1 MNIYTIFV
9 EIITMKGHI
18 ITDSKQALK
27 FIFAGKSVVT
37 FVNKQTNNR
46 FTFKIKQAKDSNLFF
61 VSVLTN
67 PDVYSYIGTCIEGN
81 YKHGKKSQIYED
93 AQSVKV
99 FKYILKRL
107 VTDTLPDF
115 IEVWHEG
122 FCGKCGKRLTVP
134 SSIMSGIGPDC
145 IKKLSKS
152 EKRDK
157 FLELILA

>member
-1 MNIYTIFV
+1 
-9 EIITMKGHI
+9 MKGHN
-18 ITDSKQALK
+18 ITDTKQALK

-37 FVNKQTNNR
+37 FVNTKTGNR
-46 FTFKIKQAKDSNLFF
+46 FTYKIKVAKDSNLYF

-67 PDVYSYIGTCIEGN
+67 PDQYTYIGTCVEGK
-81 YKHGKKSQIYED
+81 YKHGKKSNIGED
-93 AQSVKV
+93 SQSVKV
-99 FKYILKRL
+99 FQFMIKRL
-107 VTDTLPDF
+107 ITDSLPDF
-115 IEVWHEG
+115 LEVWHEG

-134 SSIMSGIGPDC
+134 SSILTGIGPDC

>member
-1 MNIYTIFV
+1 MT
-9 EIITMKGHI
+9 GHK
-18 ITDSKQALK
+18 ITDCKQALK

-37 FVNKQTNNR
+37 FLNTQTGNR
-46 FTFKIKQAKDSNLFF
+46 FTYKIKQAKDSNLFF

-67 PDVYSYIGTCIEGN
+67 PGVYSYIGTCIEGN
-81 YKHGKKSQIYED
+81 YKHGRKSQVSQA

-99 FKYILKRL
+99 FNYMLNKLKNGN
-107 VTDTLPDF
+107 LPDF
-115 IEVWHEG
+115 LEVWHEG

-134 SSIMSGIGPDC
+134 SSILTGIGPDC

-152 EKRDK
+152 DKRDK

>member
-1 MNIYTIFV
+1 
-9 EIITMKGHI
+9 MKGHK
-18 ITDSKQALK
+18 ITNTKEALK

-37 FVNKQTNNR
+37 FVNTLTGNR
-46 FTFKIKQAKDSNLFF
+46 FTYKVKQAKDSNLFF

-67 PDVYSYIGTCIEGN
+67 PEQYSYIGTCVEGN
-81 YKHGKKSQIYED
+81 YKHGKKSQITES

-99 FKYILKRL
+99 FDYMIKKLI
-107 VTDTLPDF
+107 TDTLPDF
-115 IEVWHEG
+115 LEVWHEG

-134 SSIMSGIGPDC
+134 SSIVTGIGPDC